1 MRAMAVA
8 AMMAL
13 LTQPVLAAEVVPYKV
28 IELPRTGQWV
38 LNLDDDSCS
47 IGAAFGEGDGQ
58 IVLKLLRFEPSENFE
73 IQLIGRPVDQ
83 FMRVEPIKLRFGEGA
98 FDEAAATGGGV
109 NGIPL
114 LLLGWHRLVADPR
127 ALAIS
132 PAQEAAITSFTFRA
146 PSRQWYRLATSSMKN
161 PLAALRDCT
170 TDLVASWGFD
180 PVQQAG
186 LANKPQPVGNPQD
199 WAKEEDIP
207 TVTGDLRHN
216 AAFVNFRLDVDE
228 TGKATACHIQAL
240 VGASVYVKPT
250 CDKIAARAQFTPAHD
265 AAGKAVKS
273 YYLNRVVW

>member
-170 TDLVASWGFD
+170 TDLVASWGFV

-186 LANKPQPVGNPQD
+186 LA
-199 WAKEEDIP
+199 P